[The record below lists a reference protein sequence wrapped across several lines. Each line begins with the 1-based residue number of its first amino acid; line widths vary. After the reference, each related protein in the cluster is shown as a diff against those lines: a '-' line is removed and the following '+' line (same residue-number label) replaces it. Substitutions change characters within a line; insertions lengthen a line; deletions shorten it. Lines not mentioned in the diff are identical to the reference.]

1 MPLLLNASAEKS
13 NETAEPLLLALC
25 GSRDHSWQLCT
36 EGEYSC
42 GSSLSDDIRIELSG
56 IEAGHCRLVYR
67 AGQLFVRRGRG
78 RIWVHELPVASDA
91 RLCEG
96 DILSLGGVALRFEGV
111 VTAWIRAG
119 RRQSTASEFVEASTP
134 KVQFV
139 GHSNL
144 PFGRLSSVMAPVRPV
159 TESPAAEKMLDQARE
174 VQAVAESRLAKREQA
189 VSEAEAVIARM
200 LDEIE
205 KTRNTEQELRRQADL
220 QRRELAELRQRL
232 ESDAAVFQVRKQEL
246 RERETALDARQHELT
261 VRYQAASV
269 RDAETA
275 THECLLHAREA
286 SLGDRERVLQ
296 QATVELQSR
305 QQQLETREAALAS
318 REQLHLARE
327 QSSRLR
333 IQELDAQEHSLQAA
347 RQLQLRQTAEVQSRL
362 AELAKQGEALAGQTQ
377 ELTLLQQEQA
387 ELRQRLREQQEELSG
402 KQRSL
407 EIQEQDLAG
416 REEQLRVL
424 GGEVSRRDE
433 LLLRQS
439 VELSDREQRLHDRE
453 QHLSAKEQQFTAR
466 EKQFTSREL
475 ELFAREEQATARE
488 QQLAAYDLQLVSR
501 ARGLQENEQAD
512 RAIQEASAKRLIEIA
527 SVDARLAAEREQLA
541 EKLRIAESRE
551 RDLSERMQQCDDRHL
566 DLAAREQQLRKAVM
580 QLQEH
585 SRQLETQREEL
596 ESRMQQFAIG
606 ERTRGNQSEELSQL
620 RTRLQE
626 AESGL
631 REREKLIR
639 EMYVRLAEQ
648 GHAKNFG
655 DEVAAVS
662 MGDVFAVAADT
673 GAEDALRTTQ
683 RTEAAAVGE
692 TNPILP
698 AMPTPER
705 TVEQRDADEPFGGS
719 SEAVVTDTKA
729 DATDGDAPES
739 QSPRIDFQ
747 VVPPLPSGILSSDL
761 LDLLH
766 PVSDRPWTPQS
777 EITERTEM
785 PNVVSPA
792 DSHPFT
798 LDRSSDPEMRVGDSL
813 EAEFVGGVAVL
824 ERPLQEQATGEP
836 SREEGPDD
844 AVRAY
849 MSQLLVNQSE
859 RRSSPGQPGGATVRS
874 HERLYADQIVRELRK
889 KTEKKKPGASRTSV
903 SYIER
908 FMSGD
913 RKPWEDD
920 SVEPVATE
928 SVDAE
933 VVQSEGAA
941 ACREPRQKIDIRKL
955 RVDMQGF
962 RAVSSLAANQAV
974 VSHSLKKSRSGL
986 MPRAGVVSV
995 FLISTVLLARGP
1007 MQLGQTYPGVLLGN
1021 VIMLLASSIEL
1032 ARKIMQVIWMH
1043 LTAPKAA
1050 LDDVSGAG
1058 ESGEESQPS
1067 EESAE
1072 EFEQPIF

>member
-111 VTAWIRAG
+111 VTAWIRGG
-119 RRQSTASEFVEASTP
+119 RRQSAASEFVEASTP

-144 PFGRLSSVMAPVRPV
+144 PFGQLSSVMAPLRPV

-189 VSEAEAVIARM
+189 VSEAESVIARM

-205 KTRNTEQELRRQADL
+205 RTRNTEQEIRRQAES
-220 QRRELAELRQRL
+220 QRREMAELQRRL
-232 ESDAAVFQVRKQEL
+232 ESDAAALQLRKQEL
-246 RERETALDARQHELT
+246 RERETALDVRQHDLT
-261 VRYQAASV
+261 VRYQAVSA

-275 THECLLHAREA
+275 SYERLLHAREA

-305 QQQLETREAALAS
+305 QQQVDTREAALAS
-318 REQLHLARE
+318 REQLYLARE
-327 QSSRLR
+327 QSARLR
-333 IQELDAQEHSLQAA
+333 VQELEAQEQSLQAA
-347 RQLQLRQTAEVQSRL
+347 RQLQAQQAVEVQSRL
-362 AELAKQGEALAGQTQ
+362 AELTRQSEAVSGQTQ
-377 ELTLLQQEQA
+377 ELTLLQQEQTQ
-387 ELRQRLREQQEELSG
+387 LRQRLREQQEELIG
-402 KQRSL
+402 R
-407 EIQEQDLAG
+407 ERAIEGREQELVG
-416 REEQLRVL
+416 REEQLRTRSGELARREEQL
-424 GGEVSRRDE
+424 GSQAAEMNACE
-433 LLLRQS
+433 LRLIERERLL
-439 VELSDREQRLHDRE
+439 
-453 QHLSAKEQQFTAR
+453 A
-466 EKQFTSREL
+466 
-475 ELFAREEQATARE
+475 AREE
-488 QQLAAYDLQLVSR
+488 QLAAYDFQLTSR
-501 ARGLQENEQAD
+501 ARDLEKSEKVE
-512 RAIQEASAKRLIEIA
+512 RELMEASSARRDELSGIE
-527 SVDARLAAEREQLA
+527 ARIAAEQGQLA
-541 EKLRIAESRE
+541 ERLRTTAQRE
-551 RDLSERMQQCDDRHL
+551 QHLKELMEQCEGRQTDLV
-566 DLAAREQQLRKAVM
+566 AREQQLRKAVQ

-596 ESRMQQFAIG
+596 ESRMQQFAIS
-606 ERTRGNQSEELSQL
+606 ERARENQAEEIGDL
-620 RTRLQE
+620 RMRLQE

-631 REREKLIR
+631 RDREKLIR
-639 EMYVRLAEQ
+639 EMYVRLADQE
-648 GHAKNFG
+648 HARNSG
-655 DEVAAVS
+655 GEGAVVS
-662 MGDVFAVAADT
+662 RDDVFPAAMDP
-673 GAEDALRTTQ
+673 GAADALRTEQAPEAGGTT
-683 RTEAAAVGE
+683 RTA
-692 TNPILP
+692 P
-698 AMPTPER
+698 AIQTVER
-705 TVEQRDADEPFGGS
+705 SVEQRDADEQLRES
-719 SEAVVTDTKA
+719 SEPLTTAAADA
-729 DATDGDAPES
+729 DATDWDTPES
-739 QSPRIDFQ
+739 QPPRSDFQ
-747 VVPPLPSGILSSDL
+747 TVPPLPSGILSSEL
-761 LDLLH
+761 LDLLN
-766 PVSDRPWTPQS
+766 PVSDRPWTPQPEIS
-777 EITERTEM
+777 EKAEM
-785 PNVVSPA
+785 PTAVSPA

-798 LDRSSDPEMRVGDSL
+798 QERSLDTELRAGGGV
-813 EAEFVGGVAVL
+813 EAESVGGVAVL
-824 ERPLQEQATGEP
+824 ERTLQEQATEEP
-836 SREEGPDD
+836 SGEEGPDD

-859 RRSSPGQPGGATVRS
+859 RRSSSGQPGVGTVRS

-889 KTEKKKPGASRTSV
+889 KTEKKKPAVSRTPV

-913 RKPWEDD
+913 RKPWEDHAVEPE
-920 SVEPVATE
+920 SVESA
-928 SVDAE
+928 DAE
-933 VVQSEGAA
+933 VVQTEGAA
-941 ACREPRQKIDIRKL
+941 ASREPRQKIDIRKL

-1050 LDDVSGAG
+1050 LENVSGAG
-1058 ESGEESQPS
+1058 ESGGESQPS
-1067 EESAE
+1067 AECTEEV
-1072 EFEQPIF
+1072 EQPIF